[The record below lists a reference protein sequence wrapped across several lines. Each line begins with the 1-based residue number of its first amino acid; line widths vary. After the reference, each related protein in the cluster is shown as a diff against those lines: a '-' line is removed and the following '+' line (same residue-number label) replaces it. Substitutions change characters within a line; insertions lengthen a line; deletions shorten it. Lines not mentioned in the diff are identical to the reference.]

1 MVIAYIRIST
11 AKQDSEVQKLQIY
24 EYCIK
29 NKINIDEV
37 MEVEMSSRK
46 SLEKRRM
53 NELKDKLNESDL
65 LICTELS
72 RLGRSMLEVITLIL
86 ELSEKGIQFVFL
98 RQPELSSFNNP
109 SQKLL
114 LSFYAYVSETE
125 RDFISQRTKAGLAN
139 ARKNGKNIGRPINSF
154 NSMYDKDIDLIKELI
169 SKKIT
174 LRNIWKFLGEKGTYN
189 NFHYFCKS
197 RKLA

>member
-53 NELKDKLNESDL
+53 NELKDKLNEGDL

-139 ARKNGKNIGRPINSF
+139 ARKNGKNIGRPVNSF

>member
-53 NELKDKLNESDL
+53 NELKDKLNEGDL

-86 ELSEKGIQFVFL
+86 ELSEKGVQFVF
-98 RQPELSSFNNP
+98 F
-109 SQKLL
+109 
-114 LSFYAYVSETE
+114 T
-125 RDFISQRTKAGLAN
+125 T
-139 ARKNGKNIGRPINSF
+139 
-154 NSMYDKDIDLIKELI
+154 
-169 SKKIT
+169 T
-174 LRNIWKFLGEKGTYN
+174 
-189 NFHYFCKS
+189 
-197 RKLA
+197 

>member
-139 ARKNGKNIGRPINSF
+139 ARKNGKNIGRPVNSF

-189 NFHYFCKS
+189 NFHYFAKVEN
-197 RKLA
+197 

>member
-37 MEVEMSSRK
+37 MEVEISSRK

-53 NELKDKLNESDL
+53 NELKDKLNEGDL

-72 RLGRSMLEVITLIL
+72 RLGRSMLEVATLIL
-86 ELSEKGIQFVFL
+86 ELSEKVFNL
-98 RQPELSSFNNP
+98 F
-109 SQKLL
+109 
-114 LSFYAYVSETE
+114 F
-125 RDFISQRTKAGLAN
+125 KA
-139 ARKNGKNIGRPINSF
+139 
-154 NSMYDKDIDLIKELI
+154 
-169 SKKIT
+169 T
-174 LRNIWKFLGEKGTYN
+174 
-189 NFHYFCKS
+189 
-197 RKLA
+197 

>member
-53 NELKDKLNESDL
+53 NELKDKLNEGDL

-86 ELSEKGIQFVFL
+86 ELSEKGIQFAFL

-139 ARKNGKNIGRPINSF
+139 ARKNGKNIGRPVNSF

>member
-1 MVIAYIRIST
+1 MVIAYVRIST

-53 NELKDKLNESDL
+53 NELKDKLNEGDL

-86 ELSEKGIQFVFL
+86 ELSEKGVQFVFL

-139 ARKNGKNIGRPINSF
+139 ARKNGKNIGRPTNSF
-154 NSMYDKDIDLIKELI
+154 NSMYDKDEDLIKELI

-189 NFHYFCKS
+189 NFHYFCKR

>member
-1 MVIAYIRIST
+1 MIIAYIRIST

-53 NELKDKLNESDL
+53 NELKDKLNEGDL

-86 ELSEKGIQFVFL
+86 ELSEKGIQFAFL

-139 ARKNGKNIGRPINSF
+139 ARKNGKNIGRPVNSF
-154 NSMYDKDIDLIKELI
+154 NSMYDKDTDLIKELI

-189 NFHYFCKS
+189 NFYYFCKS

>member
-53 NELKDKLNESDL
+53 NELKDKLNEGDL

-86 ELSEKGIQFVFL
+86 ELSEKGIQFAFL

-139 ARKNGKNIGRPINSF
+139 ARKNGKI
-154 NSMYDKDIDLIKELI
+154 
-169 SKKIT
+169 
-174 LRNIWKFLGEKGTYN
+174 
-189 NFHYFCKS
+189 
-197 RKLA
+197 

>member
-139 ARKNGKNIGRPINSF
+139 ARKNGKNIGRPVNSF

>member
-53 NELKDKLNESDL
+53 NELKDKLNEGDL

-86 ELSEKGIQFVFL
+86 ELSEKGVQFVFL

-139 ARKNGKNIGRPINSF
+139 ARKNGKNIGRPANSF
-154 NSMYDKDIDLIKELI
+154 NSMYDKDEDLIKELI

-189 NFHYFCKS
+189 NFHYFCKR
-197 RKLA
+197 RKLG

>member
-139 ARKNGKNIGRPINSF
+139 ARKNGKNIGRPVNSF

-197 RKLA
+197 R

>member
-37 MEVEMSSRK
+37 MEIEMSSRK

-53 NELKDKLNESDL
+53 NELKDKLNEGDL

-86 ELSEKGIQFVFL
+86 ELSEKGIQFAFL

-139 ARKNGKNIGRPINSF
+139 ARKNGKNIGRPVNSF
-154 NSMYDKDIDLIKELI
+154 NSMYDKDTDLIKELI

>member
-53 NELKDKLNESDL
+53 NELKDKLNEGDL

-86 ELSEKGIQFVFL
+86 ELSEKGIQFAFL

-139 ARKNGKNIGRPINSF
+139 ARKNGKNIGRPVNSF
-154 NSMYDKDIDLIKELI
+154 NSMYDKDTDLIKELI

>member
-1 MVIAYIRIST
+1 MVIAYVRIST

-53 NELKDKLNESDL
+53 NELKDKLNEGDL

-86 ELSEKGIQFVFL
+86 ELSEKGVQFVFL

-139 ARKNGKNIGRPINSF
+139 ARKNGKNIGRPTNSF
-154 NSMYDKDIDLIKELI
+154 NSMYDKDEDLIKELI

-189 NFHYFCKS
+189 NFHYFCK
-197 RKLA
+197 RR

>member
-1 MVIAYIRIST
+1 MVIAYVRIST

-53 NELKDKLNESDL
+53 NELKDKLNEGDL

-86 ELSEKGIQFVFL
+86 ELSEKGVQFVFL

-139 ARKNGKNIGRPINSF
+139 ARKNGKNIGRPTNSF
-154 NSMYDKDIDLIKELI
+154 NSMYDKDEDLIKELI

-189 NFHYFCKS
+189 NFHYFCKR
-197 RKLA
+197 RKLT

>member
-1 MVIAYIRIST
+1 MVIAYVRIST

-53 NELKDKLNESDL
+53 NELKDKLNEGDL

-86 ELSEKGIQFVFL
+86 EVSEKGVQFVFL

-139 ARKNGKNIGRPINSF
+139 ARKNGKNIGRPTNSF
-154 NSMYDKDIDLIKELI
+154 NSMYDKDEDLIKELI

-189 NFHYFCKS
+189 NFHY
-197 RKLA
+197 

>member
-53 NELKDKLNESDL
+53 NELKDKLNEGDL

-86 ELSEKGIQFVFL
+86 ELSEKGIQFAFL

-139 ARKNGKNIGRPINSF
+139 ARKNGKNIGRPVNSF
-154 NSMYDKDIDLIKELI
+154 NSMYDKDTDLIKELI

-189 NFHYFCKS
+189 NFHYFCIS

>member
-1 MVIAYIRIST
+1 MVIAYVRIST

-53 NELKDKLNESDL
+53 NELKDKLNEGDL

-86 ELSEKGIQFVFL
+86 ELSEKGVQFVFL

-139 ARKNGKNIGRPINSF
+139 ARKNGKNIGRPTNSF
-154 NSMYDKDIDLIKELI
+154 NSMYDKDEDLIKELI

-189 NFHYFCKS
+189 NFHYFCK
-197 RKLA
+197 R

>member
-53 NELKDKLNESDL
+53 NELKDKLNEGDL
-65 LICTELS
+65 LICQNFQD
-72 RLGRSMLEVITLIL
+72 LEEV
-86 ELSEKGIQFVFL
+86 
-98 RQPELSSFNNP
+98 
-109 SQKLL
+109 
-114 LSFYAYVSETE
+114 
-125 RDFISQRTKAGLAN
+125 
-139 ARKNGKNIGRPINSF
+139 
-154 NSMYDKDIDLIKELI
+154 
-169 SKKIT
+169 
-174 LRNIWKFLGEKGTYN
+174 
-189 NFHYFCKS
+189 C
-197 RKLA
+197 

>member
-1 MVIAYIRIST
+1 MVIAYVRIST

-53 NELKDKLNESDL
+53 NELKDKLNEGDL

-86 ELSEKGIQFVFL
+86 EVSEKGVQFVFL

-139 ARKNGKNIGRPINSF
+139 ARKNGKNIGRPTNSF
-154 NSMYDKDIDLIKELI
+154 NSMYDKDEDLIKELI

-189 NFHYFCKS
+189 NFHYFCK
-197 RKLA
+197 R

>member
-53 NELKDKLNESDL
+53 NELKDKLNEGDL

-86 ELSEKGIQFVFL
+86 ELSEKGIQFAFL

-139 ARKNGKNIGRPINSF
+139 ARKNGKNIGRPVNSF
-154 NSMYDKDIDLIKELI
+154 NSMYDKDTDLIKELI

-189 NFHYFCKS
+189 NFYYFCKS